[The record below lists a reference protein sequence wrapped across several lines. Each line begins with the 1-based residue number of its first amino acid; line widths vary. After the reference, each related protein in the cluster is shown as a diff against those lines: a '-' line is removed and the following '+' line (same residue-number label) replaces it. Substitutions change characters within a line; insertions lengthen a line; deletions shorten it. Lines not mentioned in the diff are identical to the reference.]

1 MNGQR
6 AEEEIPFEDAVYPGA
21 WFQGHQGGHYP
32 QLVHPMENRSSRV
45 RGRSGALWM
54 EAGNH
59 KED

>member
-6 AEEEIPFEDAVYPGA
+6 AEEEIPFES
-21 WFQGHQGGHYP
+21 WFLGHQGGHCP

-54 EAGNH
+54 DAGSH
-59 KED
+59 KEG